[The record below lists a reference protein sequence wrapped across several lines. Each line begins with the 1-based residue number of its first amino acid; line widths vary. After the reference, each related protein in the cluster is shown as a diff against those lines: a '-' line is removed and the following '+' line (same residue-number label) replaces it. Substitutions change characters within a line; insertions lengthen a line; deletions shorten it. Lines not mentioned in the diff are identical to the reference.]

1 MRREGYEVEVSMPT
15 VLLREEDGQTLEPME
30 VALIDLPEDYIG
42 VVSQLLA
49 IRKGVMTKMSPP
61 ASGRVRLEFA
71 VPSRGLIGFRSPFL
85 TDTRGLGIIN
95 TVFDG
100 YVPWAGEIQRR
111 VNGAM
116 VADREGVA
124 TAYAI
129 FNLQERGSM
138 FVGSSVPVYEGM
150 VIGEYSRAGDLDV
163 NICRE
168 KKLTNVRAAGHDEA
182 IRLTPPR
189 QMGLED
195 ALDWIAEDE
204 LVEVTPKS
212 IRVRKRVLKQAFRPK
227 RKTSGA

>member
-1 MRREGYEVEVSMPT
+1 M
-15 VLLREEDGQTLEPME
+15 
-30 VALIDLPEDYIG
+30 
-42 VVSQLLA
+42 
-49 IRKGVMTKMSPP
+49 
-61 ASGRVRLEFA
+61 
-71 VPSRGLIGFRSPFL
+71 
-85 TDTRGLGIIN
+85 
-95 TVFDG
+95 
-100 YVPWAGEIQRR
+100 PWAGEIQRR